1 MNSTPCVSVKRTSSV
16 QVNGTVVR
24 IIFSPEKNS
33 EAPAV
38 VRDILKG
45 AYLRNQRA

>member
-1 MNSTPCVSVKRTSSV
+1 MNNTQYGCVRHTSSV

-24 IIFSPEKNS
+24 LIFSAKKNA

-45 AYLRNQRA
+45 AYLRSQKA

>member
-1 MNSTPCVSVKRTSSV
+1 MNNTQYEWARHTSSV

-24 IIFSPEKNS
+24 LIFSAEKNA

-45 AYLRNQRA
+45 AYLRSQKV

>member
-1 MNSTPCVSVKRTSSV
+1 MKNTQYECVRRASSV

-24 IIFSPEKNS
+24 LVFSSEKNA

-45 AYLRNQRA
+45 AYLRSQKA

>member
-1 MNSTPCVSVKRTSSV
+1 MDNTQRTYSGRTSSV

-24 IIFSPEKNS
+24 LIFSPEKNA

-45 AYLRNQRA
+45 AYLRSQKA

>member
-1 MNSTPCVSVKRTSSV
+1 MNNTQYTCDGCASFV
-16 QVNGTVVR
+16 QINGTMVR
-24 IIFSPEKNS
+24 LIFSAEKNA

-45 AYLRNQRA
+45 AYLRSQKV